1 MIDTWMGKTIS
12 KKEAFHSLDI
22 RMLEDRKTFI
32 AEASQFIWI
41 RFVRV
46 VYYADK
52 EKMGSSS
59 EQSIRAN
66 ALKHKIIKSIVR
78 MARLQGENKCL
89 EEWWKQKSTKWYG
102 CFLNR
107 EERKKTH
114 FHIQEILSYE
124 GLWIHSLQV
133 ENT

>member
-66 ALKHKIIKSIVR
+66 ALKHKIIKW
-78 MARLQGENKCL
+78 
-89 EEWWKQKSTKWYG
+89 EWQDCKVKISVWKSDGSRNQ
-102 CFLNR
+102 LNDMDVSWV
-107 EERKKTH
+107 ERKEKTH

-124 GLWIHSLQV
+124 GLWIHTLQV